1 MWLEVGTSGQQ
12 SPDFFTLNLFFPVT
26 YHSYY
31 QVERANKIA
40 ARNVFNIEWH
50 PFSQIH
56 IKVLEV
62 FSRCYSFQLEAHSEK
77 ECSLLKIH
85 EIHEK
90 LTSVNFIC
98 THTLFAY
105 SVEKIGALCSGVVI
119 HGPNGTVTCTGEE
132 PIQDPS
138 Q

>member
-50 PFSQIH
+50 PFS
-56 IKVLEV
+56 
-62 FSRCYSFQLEAHSEK
+62 
-77 ECSLLKIH
+77 
-85 EIHEK
+85 
-90 LTSVNFIC
+90 
-98 THTLFAY
+98 
-105 SVEKIGALCSGVVI
+105 
-119 HGPNGTVTCTGEE
+119 
-132 PIQDPS
+132 
-138 Q
+138 